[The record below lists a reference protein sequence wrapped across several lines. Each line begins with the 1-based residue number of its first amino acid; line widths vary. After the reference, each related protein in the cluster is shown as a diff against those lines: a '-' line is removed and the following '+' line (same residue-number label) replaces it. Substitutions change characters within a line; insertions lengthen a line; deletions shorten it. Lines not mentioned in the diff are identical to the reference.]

1 MLGFRVHG
9 GEDFAAVL
17 CLRGL
22 GGHCGPPAEA
32 LNAKRLDDPEMTAP
46 VPATGEIAASVMP
59 ESAAAEVD
67 NARVPIL
74 AGLVGS
80 VFMAIGSLG
89 VGWLAPVSELRR
101 VPIFIWMRTEA
112 LGVALAIVLLAVGG
126 MLLVRSWLRLGQR
139 VSVWGPAAR
148 KATLQAIAA
157 WGLPMMFTV
166 PLFSRDVYAYIGQ
179 GRLMVEGF
187 NPYENGISAL
197 SNYFQLGA
205 DRLWTE
211 APVPYG
217 QLFLWIEQ
225 FVVWSTNVQP
235 EVSVMLFR
243 LVALVGVVLCI
254 IYVPKLAELHGV
266 NPHRAL
272 WLTAANPLFL
282 TNFIASV
289 HNDALMIGLALAGLY
304 YSATRRVVL
313 GIVLVTLSIAVK
325 PITVVFLPFIG
336 LIWAGKNAGWP
347 RKFLFWG
354 LTGGLSLA
362 ILYALSL
369 VNGFGFGWI
378 NGLSAPGSIFI
389 WYAPVGLVGLMVA
402 SVSNAFGLDGW
413 TLADWVFDAGK
424 VLAVGIVAFQIF
436 KGEHNRL
443 IRRLTLGF
451 AAVVVLAPMI
461 QSWYVVWL
469 IPLFAVTGI
478 RNDWQVKAL
487 YFIVSFFMIYAISDQ
502 LEVFPYLQTEDL
514 GLPLVL
520 ARFAAAITGLLFAM
534 YLIFMDPQTKRLFRK
549 SAEPVTE
556 RPVI

>member
-1 MLGFRVHG
+1 MGARVLPLCCACATR
-9 GEDFAAVL
+9 AATAA
-17 CLRGL
+17 RGV
-22 GGHCGPPAEA
+22 GAPSV
-32 LNAKRLDDPEMTAP
+32 KRLDDPEMTAP
-46 VPATGEIAASVMP
+46 VPATGEMAASVMLKP
-59 ESAAAEVD
+59 AEAEVD
-67 NARVPIL
+67 NARSPIL

-80 VFMAIGSLG
+80 VLMVLGSLG

-112 LGVALAIVLLAVGG
+112 IGVALAIVLVAVGG

-139 VSVWGPAAR
+139 IRVWGPAAR

-157 WGLPMMFTV
+157 WGLPLMFTV

-205 DRLWTE
+205 DKQWTE

-235 EVSVMLFR
+235 EASVMLFR
-243 LVALVGVVLCI
+243 LVALFGVVLCV

-266 NPHRAL
+266 NPHRAV

-304 YSATRRVVL
+304 YAATRRVVL

-325 PITVVFLPFIG
+325 PITIVFLPFIG

-347 RKFLFWG
+347 RKFMFWG

-362 ILYALSL
+362 ILYGLSL

-378 NGLSAPGSIFI
+378 NGLSAPGSLFI

-402 SVSNAFGLDGW
+402 SVSNAFGLHGW

-424 VLAVGIVAFQIF
+424 LLAVGVVAFQIF

-443 IRRLTLGF
+443 IRRLTLAF
-451 AAVVVLAPMI
+451 AAIVVLAPMI

-514 GLPLVL
+514 GLALVL

-534 YLIFMDPQTKRLFRK
+534 YLIFMDPDTKRLFRK

>member
-1 MLGFRVHG
+1 M
-9 GEDFAAVL
+9 
-17 CLRGL
+17 
-22 GGHCGPPAEA
+22 
-32 LNAKRLDDPEMTAP
+32 
-46 VPATGEIAASVMP
+46 AASVIP
-59 ESAAAEVD
+59 EPAAAEVD
-67 NARVPIL
+67 NARSPIL

-80 VFMAIGSLG
+80 VLMVFGSLG

-112 LGVALAIVLLAVGG
+112 IGVALAIVLVAVGG

-139 VSVWGPAAR
+139 VRVWGPAAR

-157 WGLPMMFTV
+157 WGLPLMFTV

-205 DRLWTE
+205 DKQWTE

-235 EVSVMLFR
+235 EASVMLFR
-243 LVALVGVVLCI
+243 LVALFGVVLCL

-304 YSATRRVVL
+304 YAATRRVAL

-325 PITVVFLPFIG
+325 PITIVFLPFIG

-362 ILYALSL
+362 ILYSLSL

-378 NGLSAPGSIFI
+378 NGLSAPGSLFS
-389 WYAPVGLVGLMVA
+389 WYAPVGLVGLVVA

-424 VLAVGIVAFQIF
+424 LLAVGIVAFQIF
-436 KGEHNRL
+436 RGEHERL

-451 AAVVVLAPMI
+451 AAIVVLAPMI
-461 QSWYVVWL
+461 QAWYVVWL

-514 GLPLVL
+514 GLALVL

-534 YLIFMDPQTKRLFRK
+534 YLIFMDPDTKRLFRK

>member
-1 MLGFRVHG
+1 VAW
-9 GEDFAAVL
+9 AAIAA
-17 CLRGL
+17 RR
-22 GGHCGPPAEA
+22 AEA